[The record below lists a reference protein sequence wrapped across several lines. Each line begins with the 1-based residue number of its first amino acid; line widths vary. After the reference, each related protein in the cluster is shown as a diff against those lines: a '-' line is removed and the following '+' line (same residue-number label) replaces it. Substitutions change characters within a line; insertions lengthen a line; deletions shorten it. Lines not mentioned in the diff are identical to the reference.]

1 MAGTLIKV
9 DERQKQFAMIFKGEN
24 FQNALRATLPKH
36 MTAERLIRVVLSAMQ
51 NSPKILKCTP
61 ESIILSILR
70 AASMGLEPDG
80 GPLGQGYLVP
90 FWNGKRNCN
99 ECQFIAGYRGL
110 IKLARNSGEVADVS
124 AEVVYEKDEFRYSL
138 GLDPTLTH
146 NRNDDAADP
155 GKLKYVYAI
164 ARFRDGQKKFVVM
177 NRREMDRIKDSSAS
191 RDKQGNLVGP
201 WVEWEA
207 EMWKKSVVR
216 RLSKLLPLSVEIRAS
231 IEQEESSKATLEN
244 ALNFNVAETSALVPF
259 DDPAEE
265 SEGEAEAIEHTPSAP
280 QQPEPVREFIPD
292 LDEAFRQFVDELNNA
307 ETFENA
313 NNVKTQFFDDD
324 RYKWTADQRAK
335 GLKALEK
342 RHDVIREECGKRD
355 TAAKTAKSQKQL
367 VK

>member
-1 MAGTLIKV
+1 MAGTLIKA

-51 NSPKILKCTP
+51 NAPKILKCTP

-90 FWNGKRNCN
+90 FWNSKRHCN

-138 GLDPTLTH
+138 GLDPTLVH

-155 GKLKYVYAI
+155 GDLKYVYAI

-177 NRREMDRIKDSSAS
+177 NRREMDQIKDSSAS
-191 RDKQGNLVGP
+191 RDKEGELVGP
-201 WVEWEA
+201 WVEWES
-207 EMWKKSVVR
+207 EMWKKSAVR
-216 RLSKLLPLSVEIRAS
+216 RLSKLLPLSVEIRS
-231 IEQEESSKATLEN
+231 SLEHEESNKVALEN
-244 ALNFNVAETSALVPF
+244 ALNFNVAETSALVPY

-265 SEGEAEAIEHTPSAP
+265 DDQTVDSQSSVKPTEPEP
-280 QQPEPVREFIPD
+280 QQSSPTTTVEPD
-292 LDEAFRQFVDELNNA
+292 LDEVYRQYVDDMNNA
-307 ETFENA
+307 E
-313 NNVKTQFFDDD
+313 VFDDTTEIWKAAFESGK
-324 RYKWTADQRAK
+324 YNWSQQQRTK
-335 GLKALEK
+335 GLRVMEK
-342 RHDVIREECGKRD
+342 RQEMIRVECGK
-355 TAAKTAKSQKQL
+355 TGSKKGQKEL
-367 VK
+367 V